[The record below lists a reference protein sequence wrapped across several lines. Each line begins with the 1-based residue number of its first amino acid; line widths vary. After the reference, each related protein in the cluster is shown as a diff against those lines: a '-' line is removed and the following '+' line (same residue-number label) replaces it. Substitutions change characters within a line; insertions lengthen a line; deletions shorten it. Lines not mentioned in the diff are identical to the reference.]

1 MDLHKEVTRI
11 EKKRRDGER
20 MAGQKKKE
28 GKKEGKEGGRA
39 AGRKRIRDVRLEEG
53 RKNGPK

>member
-28 GKKEGKEGGRA
+28 GKKEGKERGWAGGEEENKGCEVGGR
-39 AGRKRIRDVRLEEG
+39 EEEW
-53 RKNGPK
+53 P